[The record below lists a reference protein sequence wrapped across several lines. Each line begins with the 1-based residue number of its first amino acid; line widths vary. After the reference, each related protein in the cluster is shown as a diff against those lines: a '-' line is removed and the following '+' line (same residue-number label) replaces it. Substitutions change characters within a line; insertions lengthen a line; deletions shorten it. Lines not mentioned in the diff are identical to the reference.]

1 MGSRYYEEKEG
12 EQIEPGKI
20 SAELKSALNL
30 ADNDVPIWIY
40 RMRAL
45 GYPPG
50 WLSKAIVDT
59 DDIFDTDSTSESKKR
74 KGAPDESIQYDHSK
88 FIEYP
93 GFNTPL
99 PKGVNDYHYYH
110 NMPPMLPHQQL
121 DYAKKTMSAFKPAPL
136 PMKRTRTSSPIST
149 QPNDSTNVSDISIT
163 KNNDKSRAMTDACN
177 PASPDPE
184 SSSDTSEESNSLNK
198 TTASEQS
205 IRANRSSRSITG
217 EIKLVSKGSPMP
229 KPSMRVPLERFS
241 EGVVGELLYHE
252 NLPNSTG
259 QFDNIR
265 GLLNTMRRSRSET
278 DTSDP
283 TLTEKTSAETDTSN
297 DNKV

>member
-1 MGSRYYEEKEG
+1 MASRYYDEEEA
-12 EQIEPGKI
+12 EITPGKI
-20 SAELKSALNL
+20 SQELKNALNI

-59 DDIFDTDSTSESKKR
+59 SDIFDTDDVPKDGSSKKR
-74 KGAPDESIQYDHSK
+74 KLASEDNVQYDHSK
-88 FIEYP
+88 LIEYP
-93 GFNTPL
+93 GFNMPL
-99 PKGVNDYHYYH
+99 PAGANDYHYYH

-121 DYAKKTMSAFKPAPL
+121 DYAKKTMSAFKPAPI
-136 PMKRTRTSSPIST
+136 PSKRYRTSSPN
-149 QPNDSTNVSDISIT
+149 PDDSLDS
-163 KNNDKSRAMTDACN
+163 NNTSSVKDDGDKSSVSFEGQDT

-184 SSSDTSEESNSLNK
+184 KTNDREDNSDKLDKTS
-198 TTASEQS
+198 ASELLAQELVD
-205 IRANRSSRSITG
+205 RSTSSITG

-265 GLLNTMRRSRSET
+265 GLLNTMRRSRSEA
-278 DTSDP
+278 DTSFA
-283 TLTEKTSAETDTSN
+283 SSTDGKSEGGV
-297 DNKV
+297 DK